1 MFAVVFKSLLAIA
14 NGLLSNQQNVDVER
28 PTPSKW
34 RRWGSRFVSVIS
46 AIGFPLLRNAAT
58 GSTEVYDFV
67 NTILSQQTANR
78 PIHREHENG
87 LNRLSRPNFRRRSHR
102 NQRSRIC
109 LINPTINITI
119 QRE

>member
-1 MFAVVFKSLLAIA
+1 MFDVVFKSLLAVA
-14 NGLLSNQQNVDVER
+14 NRLFSNQQNVGVER
-28 PTPSKW
+28 PTSSKW
-34 RRWGSRFVSVIS
+34 RRWGSRFISVIS
-46 AIGFPLLRNAAT
+46 AVGFPLLRNAT

-67 NTILSQQTANR
+67 NTMLSQQTPNR

-87 LNRLSRPNFRRRSHR
+87 INRLSRPNFRRRSHR